1 MIIIPKNNAVIIPVM
16 VYRIIIATAVV
27 DPETVPPV
35 PVVVVFPN
43 VEALLLVDISAL
55 ISAVAV
61 VLILDN

>member
-1 MIIIPKNNAVIIPVM
+1 M
-16 VYRIIIATAVV
+16 VYKIIIATAVV

-61 VLILDN
+61 VLILDS